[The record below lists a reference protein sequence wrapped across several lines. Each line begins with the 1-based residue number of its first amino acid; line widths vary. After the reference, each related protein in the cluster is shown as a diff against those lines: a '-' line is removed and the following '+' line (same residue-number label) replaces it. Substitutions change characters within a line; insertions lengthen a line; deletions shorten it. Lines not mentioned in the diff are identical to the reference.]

1 MVLIPQA
8 LDQLK
13 GNDASFETASSS
25 SIQTLKLYYVS
36 NVVTRSLGLV
46 LYHNWIRRGKMTDE
60 LQKWN
65 VVVPS
70 AKMLE
75 IALKLERVHTFGDIS
90 VSQLFEKIIWLTE
103 IATTEG

>member
-46 LYHNWIRRGKMTDE
+46 LYHNSRKIRGGLAE
-60 LQKWN
+60 
-65 VVVPS
+65 
-70 AKMLE
+70 
-75 IALKLERVHTFGDIS
+75 
-90 VSQLFEKIIWLTE
+90 
-103 IATTEG
+103 